1 MLGLGWPT
9 LQHQKGPEPSSSL
22 HRESAKAAAG
32 EDNHWRSSSR
42 QAIRRKQKGLRG
54 NERPAQGDSTECC
67 HSRSPHSTPGHE
79 ERALGVAGG
88 RKRTRS
94 HRRDNEDHGPRNG
107 SRRLGAPTLPSRSG
121 ARQHQRTTAVSLQEA
136 TPKQASLLA
145 ELGHREHLGYSA
157 RQSEELRCLLS
168 HDKRE
173 RISSPTRE
181 MTMEQSTCRVTDER
195 RYARH

>member
-22 HRESAKAAAG
+22 HRESPKAAAG
-32 EDNHWRSSSR
+32 EDNHWRSSYR
-42 QAIRRKQKGLRG
+42 QA
-54 NERPAQGDSTECC
+54 
-67 HSRSPHSTPGHE
+67 
-79 ERALGVAGG
+79 VG
-88 RKRTRS
+88 RKRKKLQREERPGEARGSAATHAPAFGHLVTTRE
-94 HRRDNEDHGPRNG
+94 HWALPAEGNEPDHTGVTTKTDCGTVAEDWERPYRQADQGLVSPRG
-107 SRRLGAPTLPSRSG
+107 
-121 ARQHQRTTAVSLQEA
+121 RQWCHYVSDA
-136 TPKQASLLA
+136 KRASLLA
-145 ELGHREHLGYSA
+145 ELSHREHLRYSA

-173 RISSPTRE
+173 RIPSPTHE

>member
-1 MLGLGWPT
+1 VMLGLGWPT

-54 NERPAQGDSTECC
+54 NERPAQGDSRECC
-67 HSRSPHSTPGHE
+67 HSRSPHSTPGHD

-94 HRRDNEDHGPRNG
+94 HRRVDEDRPRNCR
-107 SRRLGAPTLPSRSG
+107 RRLGTPIPPSRSR
-121 ARQHQRTTAVSLQEA
+121 AHQPQRTTAVTL
-136 TPKQASLLA
+136 
-145 ELGHREHLGYSA
+145 
-157 RQSEELRCLLS
+157 
-168 HDKRE
+168 RE
-173 RISSPTRE
+173 RRQTGIPTRR
-181 MTMEQSTCRVTDER
+181 TQSPGALGLQRKTE
-195 RYARH
+195 